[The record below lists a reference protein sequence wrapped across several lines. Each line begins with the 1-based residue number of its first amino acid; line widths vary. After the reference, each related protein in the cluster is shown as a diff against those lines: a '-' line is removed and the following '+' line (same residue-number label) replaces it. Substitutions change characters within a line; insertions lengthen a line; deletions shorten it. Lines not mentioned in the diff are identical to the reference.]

1 MKLVFD
7 TNVIVAGIVAEGLCR
22 ELVETHLPDHDVILS
37 SPLWEELV
45 GTLRAKFD
53 LEVDELPIV
62 HLYRRHARWVEP
74 SALQAPVCRDPDDD
88 SVFATA
94 LSGGAEAIV
103 TGDQDLLVL
112 KRWSGIEILSPRSF
126 LERLTPAK

>member
-22 ELVETHLPDHDVILS
+22 ELVEIHIPEHDVVLS
-37 SPLWEELV
+37 TPLWDELV
-45 GTLRAKFD
+45 ETLREKFD
-53 LEVDELPIV
+53 LEIDELPIV
-62 HLYRRHARWVEP
+62 QLCRRHARWVEP
-74 SALQAPVCRDPDDD
+74 SVLQAPVCRGPGADRLL
-88 SVFATA
+88 ATA

-112 KRWSGIEILSPRSF
+112 KRWSGSKILSPRGF